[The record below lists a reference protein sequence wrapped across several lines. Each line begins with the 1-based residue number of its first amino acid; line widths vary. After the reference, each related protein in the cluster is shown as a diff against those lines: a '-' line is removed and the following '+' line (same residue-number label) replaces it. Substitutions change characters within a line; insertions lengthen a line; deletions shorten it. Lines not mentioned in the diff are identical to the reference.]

1 MTYAARA
8 VDAVAGSLPGLDED
22 LCRLYAQLALVKGEE
37 TTMED
42 VHDAWAL
49 WRLRTRPDHP
59 SIVPFADL
67 SPEVQELDRPYAEA
81 IRAVAR
87 SLSARR

>member
-1 MTYAARA
+1 MTYAAEA
-8 VDAVAGSLPGLDED
+8 VDAVAEALPGLDED
-22 LCRLYAQLALVKGEE
+22 LCRLYAQLALVKGEK
-37 TTMED
+37 TSLED

-59 SIVPFADL
+59 SIVPFEEL
-67 SPEVQELDRPYAEA
+67 SPEVQELDWPYADA

-87 SLSARR
+87 LLKARR